1 MIAIMIKVPYG
12 NKFVLHIPLFRIT
25 DQHTKF
31 YVNVAD
37 ITDLKV
43 KRFRPFVSKEDVELI
58 TEDIIGDDG
67 TVTITFSADLPLSRY
82 SIVITGKDGARDISV
97 NLLNCVEIV
106 RWNEECNFTKYVL
119 DTPLVPD
126 LLTLPECFIAGKIN
140 WGFIGGDIEDQEDLM
155 NLLDDRTLF
164 ASELDQL
171 IATVQAHGDIEKG
184 TTIADLTGMSFKQMV
199 ELILFPNVNPTI
211 TEPSLTLTFKEST
224 FENGGTYLFDSTFPT
239 TEDVTATFD
248 SGLSVAG
255 VVESPRAGE
264 GTPVVT
270 LSTDEWPL
278 FGEVT
283 ISGDVAFEE
292 GPVVKDSHLVA
303 AEFDITGEELENP
316 LPAGTLHQELKV
328 YATVPFIS
336 NGFYGPNVEDNLVE
350 AALYELS
357 DEASNH

>member
-1 MIAIMIKVPYG
+1 
-12 NKFVLHIPLFRIT
+12 
-25 DQHTKF
+25 
-31 YVNVAD
+31 
-37 ITDLKV
+37 
-43 KRFRPFVSKEDVELI
+43 
-58 TEDIIGDDG
+58 
-67 TVTITFSADLPLSRY
+67 
-82 SIVITGKDGARDISV
+82 
-97 NLLNCVEIV
+97 
-106 RWNEECNFTKYVL
+106 
-119 DTPLVPD
+119 
-126 LLTLPECFIAGKIN
+126 
-140 WGFIGGDIEDQEDLM
+140 M
-155 NLLDDRTLF
+155 NLLDGRTLF

-224 FENGGTYLFDSTFPT
+224 FENGGIYLFDSKFPT

-270 LSTDEWPL
+270 ISTDEWPL

-292 GPVVKDSHLVA
+292 GPVVKDSHLVP

-350 AALYELS
+350 AALDELS
-357 DEASNH
+357 